1 MSGNVYIYILVMAVV
16 TYLVRMLPLTLMRK
30 PIRSR
35 FIRSFLHYVPF
46 ACLTAMT
53 FPSILTSTSTLI
65 SGVAALVVAVVLAYR
80 KKPLIV
86 VAVASSAAV
95 LITEAVLKLL

>member
-1 MSGNVYIYILVMAVV
+1 MSIYTYIFTMALT

-30 PIRSR
+30 PIQSR
-35 FIRSFLHYVPF
+35 FIRSFLHYVPY

-65 SGVAALVVAVVLAYR
+65 SGIAALIVAVVLAYR
-80 KKPLIV
+80 RKPLIV

-95 LITEAVLKLL
+95 LVTEAVLKLL

>member
-1 MSGNVYIYILVMAVV
+1 MSIYTYIFAMALT
-16 TYLVRMLPLTLMRK
+16 TYLVRMLPLTLLRK

-35 FIRSFLHYVPF
+35 FIRSFLHYVPY

-53 FPSILTSTSTLI
+53 FPSILTSTSTLL
-65 SGVAALVVAVVLAYR
+65 SGIAALVVAVVLAYR

>member
-1 MSGNVYIYILVMAVV
+1 MSIYTYIFAMALT
-16 TYLVRMLPLTLMRK
+16 TYLVRMLPLTLLRK

-35 FIRSFLHYVPF
+35 FIRSFLHYVPY

-53 FPSILTSTSTLI
+53 FPSILTSTSTLV
-65 SGVAALVVAVVLAYR
+65 SGIAALVVAVVLAYR